1 MSCPRTLALTD
12 GALPRFRPLIPFTK
26 CVCVCVCV
34 CDQCFV
40 SAVRF
45 SSRPVCVCLGV
56 CVRGC
61 SCNFAAIPFFFVCS
75 GSVQF
80 DETDHIRNPLGE
92 GLPLTRARDGQE
104 VTEKI
109 GEELCRLV
117 DLHSIPI
124 SPDMYAV
131 LIPLLCEGIDK

>member
-1 MSCPRTLALTD
+1 MAEACWRAGL
-12 GALPRFRPLIPFTK
+12 
-26 CVCVCVCV
+26 
-34 CDQCFV
+34 
-40 SAVRF
+40 
-45 SSRPVCVCLGV
+45 
-56 CVRGC
+56 CVRVRAC
-61 SCNFAAIPFFFVCS
+61 VFACKFTVFPIFFVCS

-80 DETDHIRNPLGE
+80 NETDHIRNPLAE

-131 LIPLLCEGIDK
+131 LMPLLCQGIAQ